1 MKKLLT
7 LTLGLL
13 LTSIVAV
20 AQVSKL
26 DCAMVPNADILIRYS
41 GKANDSAF
49 FKQCQALAKQMEQE
63 DWYKKQLENTDED
76 ILLFLNSGRKFLK
89 DIGIDASSL
98 AFKRVIGG
106 VAFNGLTEF
115 TDTAAVMQKLDAIV
129 GLELSQPINLAAI
142 IPASTKFL
150 KSCGADDDDLKKF
163 AFSMGAV
170 EGIPAFTVAIKDD
183 DFPNGSLKLIVAFPT
198 PSTIIGGLES
208 SVVNAIKRINANAKP
223 ALDPFFAKVIPHDF
237 HLAIRTLPAMKDLFQ
252 AQSADMPTL
261 TKFVT
266 SLGFAI
272 TMDCSDNAVLAIR
285 AYLANPADANAVK
298 TELWDQQFAPFVNM
312 MAAGLK
318 PEFNN
323 NLPCVDTIKGVADKE
338 QFSVSITF
346 SVEDVKSFI
355 AAMKEQ
361 ALKPAPAPDDDDDD
375 DDDDKAAAD
384 NANKAADNK

>member
-49 FKQCQALAKQMEQE
+49 FKQCQALSKQMEQE
-63 DWYKKQLENTDED
+63 DWYKKQLENADED
-76 ILLFLNSGRKFLK
+76 ILLFLNSARNFLK

-150 KSCGADDDDLKKF
+150 KSCGADDDDLIFSRYKNISLF
-163 AFSMGAV
+163 AV
-170 EGIPAFTVAIKDD
+170 QK
-183 DFPNGSLKLIVAFPT
+183 
-198 PSTIIGGLES
+198 
-208 SVVNAIKRINANAKP
+208 
-223 ALDPFFAKVIPHDF
+223 
-237 HLAIRTLPAMKDLFQ
+237 
-252 AQSADMPTL
+252 
-261 TKFVT
+261 
-266 SLGFAI
+266 
-272 TMDCSDNAVLAIR
+272 
-285 AYLANPADANAVK
+285 NP
-298 TELWDQQFAPFVNM
+298 
-312 MAAGLK
+312 
-318 PEFNN
+318 
-323 NLPCVDTIKGVADKE
+323 PC
-338 QFSVSITF
+338 
-346 SVEDVKSFI
+346 
-355 AAMKEQ
+355 
-361 ALKPAPAPDDDDDD
+361 P
-375 DDDDKAAAD
+375 
-384 NANKAADNK
+384 

>member
-63 DWYKKQLENTDED
+63 DWYKKQLENTDEE
-76 ILLFLNSGRKFLK
+76 ILLFLNSARNFLK

-142 IPASTKFL
+142 
-150 KSCGADDDDLKKF
+150 
-163 AFSMGAV
+163 
-170 EGIPAFTVAIKDD
+170 IPAFTVAIKDD

-346 SVEDVKSFI
+346 SVEDIKSFI

-375 DDDDKAAAD
+375 D
-384 NANKAADNK
+384 KAADNK